1 MTVSRVARVS
11 ACARAHGCQA
21 AVRELILASFMRET
35 SCERSEACTYL
46 SLFPHSYEEAVRR
59 YKEDQAACPSCSV
72 W

>member
-1 MTVSRVARVS
+1 M
-11 ACARAHGCQA
+11 
-21 AVRELILASFMRET
+21 RELILASFMRET

-59 YKEDQAACPSCSV
+59 YKEDQAACLSCSDM